1 MRNTRKT
8 ALRAAN
14 LSPVLIWDLVSRR
27 APFALL
33 AVLCS
38 AALAPGISAQA
49 IPEPAQQK
57 IDFDRDVWP
66 VLESKCFSCHGAEKQ
81 LAGLR
86 LDRRQLALRGGDY
99 GKVILPGKSLESKLI
114 LRLLS
119 SKEGLQMPPT
129 GPLES
134 HQISILRAWIDQ
146 GADYGVARN
155 TEPRDTKPETPA
167 LAALLD
173 AIARDDQAA
182 IGKAISSDRALLL
195 ETDRGG
201 ATPLMHAAGRG
212 SLAAMKTL
220 LTAGAKVDTANRRGA
235 TALFWALGEPE
246 KVRLLLAHKASVQV
260 KNSDDRAPLHN
271 AAHFP
276 AAPEMLA
283 MLLEAGAN
291 PNARD
296 TAGMVPLHLAAVGG
310 NAAAIKVLLAAGA
323 KPAEAALNGT
333 TPLMQA
339 VAARCGDC
347 VRLLIDKGADAK
359 AVTKRN
365 VSALG
370 MAAYWG
376 DPAVVKLLIEKGA
389 PVNLVDADGYTPL
402 KFAAYSEFAG
412 ADVVGML
419 LAHGADPAAG
429 AEETALELAALRGET
444 DVVKILRRAGKAPAR

>member
-1 MRNTRKT
+1 MNRK
-8 ALRAAN
+8 L
-14 LSPVLIWDLVSRR
+14 
-27 APFALL
+27 LL
-33 AVLCS
+33 AVLCTT
-38 AALAPGISAQA
+38 AFAQPV
-49 IPEPAQQK
+49 PEPAKQN
-57 IDFDRDVWP
+57 IDFDRDIWP
-66 VLESKCFSCHGAEKQ
+66 VLEAKCFGCHGSEKQ

-129 GPLES
+129 GPLEP

-146 GADYGVARN
+146 GADYGVARQ
-155 TEPRDTKPETPA
+155 TETKDSKPESPA
-167 LAALLD
+167 LVALLD
-173 AIARDDQAA
+173 AIARDDRAA
-182 IGKAISSDRALLL
+182 MSKAITANKALLE

-212 SLAAMKTL
+212 SLAALKL
-220 LTAGAKVDTANRRGA
+220 LLDAGAPVDAANRRAA

-246 KVRLLLAHKASVQV
+246 KMRLLLARKASVHAR
-260 KNSDDRAPLHN
+260 NSDGRTPLHN

-283 MLLEAGAN
+283 MLLEASAN
-291 PNARD
+291 PNAQD
-296 TAGMVPLHLAAVGG
+296 SAGMVPLHLAAAGG
-310 NAAAIKVLLAAGA
+310 NVAAIKVLLAAGA

-339 VAARCGDC
+339 TAARCSDC
-347 VRLLIDKGADAK
+347 VRLLIDKGADAR

-370 MAAYWG
+370 MAVYWG
-376 DPAVVKLLIEKGA
+376 DPAVVKLLIDKGA

-412 ADVVGML
+412 ADVVSLL

-429 AEETALELAALRGET
+429 SEETALELAALRGET
-444 DVVKILRRAGKAPAR
+444 DVVRILKNARKGSAR